1 MIGVLCDS
9 VYIVT
14 MCRQNVSHCI
24 FELPAV
30 LVYRPENTQKNSLV
44 HDMLNRTETNRR
56 ASETNP
62 MGAKPG
68 PLDWMLLEK
77 SLQHIVRRGTTVQ
90 GNTLLDWTPWNV
102 RETFKAS
109 SQKGLAID

>member
-1 MIGVLCDS
+1 
-9 VYIVT
+9 
-14 MCRQNVSHCI
+14 
-24 FELPAV
+24 
-30 LVYRPENTQKNSLV
+30 
-44 HDMLNRTETNRR
+44 
-56 ASETNP
+56 